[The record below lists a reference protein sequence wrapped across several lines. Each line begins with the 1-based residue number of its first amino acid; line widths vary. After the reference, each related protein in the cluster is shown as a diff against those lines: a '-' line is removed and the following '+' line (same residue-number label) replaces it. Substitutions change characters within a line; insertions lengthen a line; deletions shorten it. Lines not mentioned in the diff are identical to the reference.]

1 MLILLAVLSLLVFA
15 VPRKFKYGFTL
26 GVVSFGAVIAA
37 LEAVRA
43 FVDDF
48 GSTRHA
54 NSYNRLFGNDYPAV
68 DTLSAL
74 FLVIIAIAAV
84 SVVIYSRDYIKPYLV
99 RKSDAHLSVHYLA
112 LAGMFFAM
120 VFVVTF
126 RGGFSFL
133 FSWELMTLASFA
145 LILFGGEKREVRRA
159 AINYLLLMHVG
170 FVVILAAFAIAS
182 QDGPFDG
189 FESLPGYFSANNPL
203 PLFVLFLIGFGM
215 KAGLFPLHV
224 WLPEA
229 HPAAPSHVSAL
240 MSGVMIKMG
249 VYGVLRVLTTIH
261 TDLYTIGMVIL
272 AAGIVTALW
281 GILFAALQN
290 DLKKLLAY
298 SSIEN
303 TGIIFTAVGV
313 ATIGLA
319 IDNVRLSVLCMA
331 GALLH
336 TVNHSLFKP
345 MLFMGAGSIQR
356 STHTRNLDELGGLF
370 RKMPVSGMLF
380 LVAALAICAL
390 PPFNGFVSEFLM
402 YLGLYQAIGAQYDVL
417 VSVLALAS
425 LALVGGLAVLVFTK
439 AFGIA
444 FLGVPRCNKAG
455 QAREASGWMI
465 AGQVLPLA
473 AIVLIGLFPAPFAQG
488 VMRIVGQSFTGRE
501 VALPTYV
508 DALIGPVWNTM
519 IHVSAVALIFVGIAC
534 AIYCWKR
541 ALLKKR
547 TVAEGPTWGCG
558 FTAPDKRMQYTGE
571 SFAEGMHE
579 LTASLTA
586 SPKKEQAVDKDEI
599 FARPRQFGIKRRDR
613 IDSVVSTRWVQLMQ
627 KINARMAL
635 FQTGKINHYVLHALV
650 FLALVLLLSFT
661 GIIS

>member
-1 MLILLAVLSLLVFA
+1 MLILLAILSLFVFV

-26 GVVSFGAVIAA
+26 GVVAFGAVIAV

-43 FVDDF
+43 FNDDF
-48 GSTRHA
+48 GLTRHV
-54 NSYNRLFGNDYPAV
+54 NSYNNLFGNDYPAV
-68 DTLSAL
+68 DTLSAI
-74 FLVIIAIAAV
+74 FLIIIAIAAV
-84 SVVIYSRDYIKPYLV
+84 SVTIYSRDYLKPYLAK
-99 RKSDAHLSVHYLA
+99 KSAAHLSIHYAA
-112 LAGMFFAM
+112 LAVMFFSM

-126 RGGFSFL
+126 RGGYSFL
-133 FSWELMTLASFA
+133 FAWELMTIASFL

-182 QDGPFDG
+182 QGGPFDG
-189 FESLPGYFSANNPL
+189 FESLPGYFAENNPL
-203 PLFVLFLIGFGM
+203 PLFILFLIGFGM

-261 TDLYTIGMVIL
+261 TGLYAIGMIIL
-272 AAGIVTALW
+272 VVGIITALW

-303 TGIIFTAVGV
+303 IGIIFTAIGV

-319 IDNVRLSVLCMA
+319 TDNVRLSVLCMA

-336 TVNHSLFKP
+336 TANHSLFKP
-345 MLFMGAGSIQR
+345 MLFMGAGSIQS

-380 LVAALAICAL
+380 LVATLAICAL

-402 YLGLYQAIGAQYDVL
+402 YLGLYHAIGAQYDVL
-417 VSVLALAS
+417 VSVLALVS

-439 AFGIA
+439 AFGVA
-444 FLGVPRCNKAG
+444 FLGTPRCCKAE
-455 QAREASGWMI
+455 QAREAGGWMI

-473 AIVLIGLFPAPFAQG
+473 AILLIGLFPAPFAQG
-488 VMRIVGQSFTGRE
+488 VIRVVGQSFTGQE
-501 VALPTYV
+501 ISLSAYA
-508 DALIGPVWNTM
+508 DAFVSPVWNTM
-519 IHVSAVALIFVGIAC
+519 IYVSAVALIFVGFAC
-534 AIYCWKR
+534 AIYFLKR

-558 FTAPDKRMQYTGE
+558 FTAPNKRMQYTGE
-571 SFAEGMHE
+571 SFAEGIHE
-579 LTASLTA
+579 LTSSLT
-586 SPKKEQAVDKDEI
+586 SSSKKAQAVDKDEI
-599 FARPRQFGIKRRDR
+599 FAQPRQFGVKRRDR
-613 IDSVVSTRWVQLMQ
+613 IDSVVSARWVQLVQ